1 MTNDTTY
8 EILDT
13 LAVRYIP
20 EGRHK
25 YLHVDSRDA
34 WISLMCSML
43 ERGSI
48 RFKISTLAKCAIYWE
63 DLLVHKLSMLN

>member
-1 MTNDTTY
+1 MINAATY
-8 EILDT
+8 EVLDL
-13 LAVRYIP
+13 LAEKYIP
-20 EGRHK
+20 KGRHK